1 ASGRDDEVGPVPPAR
16 DGNEMRPP
24 RDIRAGQ
31 PHIVLLLQRRE
42 SVGLARRGVPQI
54 RTSLRGWVD
63 VVAPALASG
72 REVSSALETIALQ
85 RQLPT
90 VLAAET
96 VNEGGRRAHHAY
108 AVDPLFQQ
116 AGGECLRRLACGLC
130 RAGVFTVGPGED
142 GQLRVRREDKRLAC
156 RQLGVVK
163 AFVCAGRGAA
173 QAVVLGIAR
182 LHDDARST

>member
-1 ASGRDDEVGPVPPAR
+1 
-16 DGNEMRPP
+16 MRPP

-96 VNEGGRRAHHAY
+96 VNAGGRRAHHAY
-108 AVDPLFQQ
+108 AIDPLFHQ
-116 AGGECLRRLACGLC
+116 AGDDCLRRLACVVYRSRGFM
-130 RAGVFTVGPGED
+130 AGSD
-142 GQLRVRREDKRLAC
+142 Q
-156 RQLGVVK
+156 
-163 AFVCAGRGAA
+163 
-173 QAVVLGIAR
+173 
-182 LHDDARST
+182 